1 MGAESLG
8 GRRRREGGSSG
19 SPETPAAPAPPHRQY
34 HHHHHHHPGPHLPG
48 DPVPPAVMLQ
58 GDGEVSPV
66 VALAEGGAGGGA
78 GLHGVT

>member
-1 MGAESLG
+1 MGAESRG

-19 SPETPAAPAPPHRQY
+19 SPETPGAPAPPHRHY
-34 HHHHHHHPGPHLPG
+34 RHHHHPGPHLPG